1 VTTFLCH
8 FPIASSTMK
17 FFAVLL
23 FASAG
28 SAAAVA
34 SGRSK
39 SGTLAKDDAP
49 ASPWLSLLTKSW
61 ALPGEPQDEQSKGL
75 DALASN
81 IVQLAKSQKAGEPAD
96 SSMEAA
102 IESIKAILK
111 DMQDAVT
118 NSNTAA
124 QKEILKKQAAVLS
137 CGAPNVMQKVTW
149 EASLNVTV
157 KDVITCRE
165 QEKVYFDAY
174 QSCKSEEF
182 RCSNTT
188 ECCAAIIQPSP
199 YCLSPPVG
207 PSPLSLQTTC
217 DSTSK
222 CRERDLRNR
231 LGFFEAKLK
240 EYNDAYALCESSR
253 TGCNDTYA
261 CPDKRAKW
269 QEKHAICNSNQTVFE
284 QAYCSLAT
292 DVEANW
298 ETYSIC
304 YTHGKQALVAEEDK
318 QDTLLA
324 GRRQEWRGLARIECL
339 LSALKAADKEAAL
352 EACLKA
358 DHTAKANATLTL
370 TFPSRVGNVTAMETC
385 SEKLESPGT
394 ELFQKTYYKLVAPE
408 LIPTSLTT
416 YHCVSG
422 VATSHCPIAS
432 SPVSLLGKGH
442 YMPRPHWSSLAHA

>member
-1 VTTFLCH
+1 
-8 FPIASSTMK
+8 
-17 FFAVLL
+17 
-23 FASAG
+23 
-28 SAAAVA
+28 
-34 SGRSK
+34 
-39 SGTLAKDDAP
+39 
-49 ASPWLSLLTKSW
+49 
-61 ALPGEPQDEQSKGL
+61 
-75 DALASN
+75 
-81 IVQLAKSQKAGEPAD
+81 
-96 SSMEAA
+96 
-102 IESIKAILK
+102 
-111 DMQDAVT
+111 
-118 NSNTAA
+118 
-124 QKEILKKQAAVLS
+124 
-137 CGAPNVMQKVTW
+137 
-149 EASLNVTV
+149 
-157 KDVITCRE
+157 
-165 QEKVYFDAY
+165 
-174 QSCKSEEF
+174 F

-324 GRRQEWRGLARIECL
+324 GPEAAPGWPPSAAATEKSNPTYAASKLGTVPYPVFGHDLMEAASRDPKSEVFVILGHLENEEWRGLARIECL
-339 LSALKAADKEAAL
+339 LSSLARRVYDKEAAL

-385 SEKLESPGT
+385 SEKLESP
-394 ELFQKTYYKLVAPE
+394 
-408 LIPTSLTT
+408 
-416 YHCVSG
+416 
-422 VATSHCPIAS
+422 
-432 SPVSLLGKGH
+432 
-442 YMPRPHWSSLAHA
+442 